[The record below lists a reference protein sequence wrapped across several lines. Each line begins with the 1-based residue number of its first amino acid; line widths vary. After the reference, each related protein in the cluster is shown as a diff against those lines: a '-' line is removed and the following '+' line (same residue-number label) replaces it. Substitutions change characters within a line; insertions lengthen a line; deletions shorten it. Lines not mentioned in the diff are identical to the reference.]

1 MNKIKQLLFEEKYR
15 PFIIEDICLPET
27 LKKSFNLIIQKRDI
41 PNLLLYGYT
50 GIGKTTT
57 AKILVTQTNS
67 EYLFINGSE
76 NRGIDILR
84 TIITDFVSTVSINGL
99 PKVVIID
106 EADNLSKQTL
116 DALRGFIEEH
126 IDNARFIFTAE
137 SIDKF
142 PKAII
147 GRLKDIEFR
156 FNDVQNKEIK
166 KLFFERLVN
175 ILKKENIKY
184 DKSQLKIL
192 LEFINL
198 NYPNLRKVLVDLQ
211 KYLLLNDNVIDIGLL
226 KSQSDKIFN
235 ELCEYL
241 KSKDFSKMRHLIKNE
256 INEDSYNYMKLLYD
270 SIEDVFENGS
280 IPDAIIVIGE
290 FMYRDNIHRSKEINF
305 AMCCT
310 QLMKLRFK

>member
-15 PFIIEDICLPET
+15 PLNISEICLPES
-27 LKKSFNLIIQKRDI
+27 LKKSFDLMIQKRDI

-57 AKILVTQTNS
+57 AKILVNQTDS

-106 EADNLSKQTL
+106 EADNLSPQTL
-116 DALRGFIEEH
+116 AALRGFIEEH

-137 SIDKF
+137 SVEKF
-142 PKAII
+142 PRAIV

-156 FNDVQNKEIK
+156 FSDSQNKEVK
-166 KLFFERLVN
+166 RAYFERLVCV
-175 ILKKENIKY
+175 LKKEDIKF
-184 DKSQLKIL
+184 DKMELKIL

-198 NYPNLRKVLVDLQ
+198 YYPNLRKMLVDLQ
-211 KYLLLNDNVIDIGLL
+211 KYLLLNGNIIDVGLL
-226 KSQSDKIFN
+226 KSQSDKIFD
-235 ELCEYL
+235 ELCIYL
-241 KSKDFSKMRHLIKNE
+241 KNKDFSKMRHLIKNE
-256 INEDSYNYMKLLYD
+256 INEDSFNYLKLLYEK
-270 SIEDVFENGS
+270 IENIFEDNS

-290 FMYRDNIHRSKEINF
+290 FMYRDNSVRSKEINF
-305 AMCCT
+305 SACCM
-310 QLMKLRFK
+310 QLMKLKFK